1 MVKRFYWSGGIK
13 LIFYIILSIVI
24 VQRLLELVIAKRNE
38 KNMRAKGAYEVG
50 ASHYP
55 LMILLHVS
63 FFVSLLIEVSTFNLT
78 PSPLFLLF
86 FVMFLCVQG
95 LRVWCLTS
103 LGSFWNTKI
112 IILPGVNVVT
122 KGPYKYLRHPNYLV
136 VSIEIALLP
145 LMFQAYF
152 TAICFTILNALML
165 CIRIPTEE
173 RALKKAT
180 NYEKYMQHKNTVN

>member
-1 MVKRFYWSGGIK
+1 M
-13 LIFYIILSIVI
+13 IFYLILSIVI
-24 VQRLLELVIAKRNE
+24 IQRLLELVIAKRNE
-38 KNMRAKGAYEVG
+38 KNMRAQGAYEVG
-50 ASHYP
+50 GSHYP

-63 FFVSLLIEVSTFNLT
+63 FFVSLLIEVSMFNLS

-86 FVMFLCVQG
+86 LVMFLCVQG

-112 IILPGVNVVT
+112 IILPGANVVT

-152 TAICFTILNALML
+152 TAICFTILNAIML
-165 CIRIPTEE
+165 SIRIPTEE
-173 RALKKAT
+173 QALKEAT
-180 NYEKYMQHKNTVN
+180 NYKQYVQY

>member
-1 MVKRFYWSGGIK
+1 M
-13 LIFYIILSIVI
+13 IFYIILSIVI

-38 KNMRAKGAYEVG
+38 KNMRAQGAYEVG

-63 FFVSLLIEVSTFNLT
+63 FFISLLIEVNTFNLT

-86 FVMFLCVQG
+86 LVMFLCVQG
-95 LRVWCLTS
+95 LRIWCLMS

-112 IILPGVNVVT
+112 IVLPGAHVVT

-136 VSIEIALLP
+136 VSMEIALLP
-145 LMFQAYF
+145 LMFEAYF
-152 TAICFTILNALML
+152 TAICFTILNAIML
-165 CIRIPTEE
+165 SIRIPTEE
-173 RALKKAT
+173 RALKEAT
-180 NYEKYMQHKNTVN
+180 NYEQYVQHKNIVS

>member
-1 MVKRFYWSGGIK
+1 M
-13 LIFYIILSIVI
+13 IFYVILSIVI

-38 KNMRAKGAYEVG
+38 KNMRAQGAYEVG

-63 FFVSLLIEVSTFNLT
+63 FFVSLLIEVSMLNLT

-86 FVMFLCVQG
+86 LVMFLCVQG

-112 IILPGVNVVT
+112 IILPGAHVVT

-136 VSIEIALLP
+136 VSMEIALLP
-145 LMFQAYF
+145 LMFEAYF
-152 TAICFTILNALML
+152 TAICFTILNAIML
-165 CIRIPTEE
+165 SIRIPTEE
-173 RALKKAT
+173 RALKAAT
-180 NYEKYMQHKNTVN
+180 NYEQYVQHKNIVN

>member
-1 MVKRFYWSGGIK
+1 M
-13 LIFYIILSIVI
+13 IFYIILSIII
-24 VQRLLELVIAKRNE
+24 VQRLLELVVAKRNE
-38 KNMRAKGAYEVG
+38 KNMRAQGAYEVG

-55 LMILLHVS
+55 FMILLHVS
-63 FFVSLLIEVSTFNLT
+63 FFISLLIEVSTFSLT

-112 IILPGVNVVT
+112 IILPGANVVT
-122 KGPYKYLRHPNYLV
+122 KGPYQYLRHPNYLV

-145 LMFQAYF
+145 LMFDAYF
-152 TAICFTILNALML
+152 TAICFTILNAIML
-165 CIRIPTEE
+165 SVRIPTEE
-173 RALKKAT
+173 RALKEVT
-180 NYEKYMQHKNTVN
+180 NYKQYAQDKNTVN